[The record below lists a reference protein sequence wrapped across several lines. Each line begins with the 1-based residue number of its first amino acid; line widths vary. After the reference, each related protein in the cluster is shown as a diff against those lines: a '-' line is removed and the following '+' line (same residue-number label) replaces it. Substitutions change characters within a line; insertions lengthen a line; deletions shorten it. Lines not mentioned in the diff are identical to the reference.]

1 MSDTPEDSS
10 LPLKPASKLVA
21 AAVKLHKRLKGKLT
35 FRLPYE
41 LEWKLQYAC
50 LMLAGSPK
58 AANTWQSMIEMA
70 LTNHFETLEKKGVVT
85 FPPVPQ
91 PTA

>member
-1 MSDTPEDSS
+1 MSDTPENS
-10 LPLKPASKLVA
+10 PVPPKPSKLVG
-21 AAVKLHKRLKGKLT
+21 AVGKLSKQIKGKLT

-50 LMLAGSPK
+50 LMLAGNPK
-58 AANTWQSMIEMA
+58 AANTWNTMLEMA
-70 LTNHFETLEKKGVVT
+70 LVNHFDTLEKKGVVI

-91 PTA
+91 QPV